1 MEERKAREM
10 GSESVV
16 EPESSGTFASLFSLL
31 SALGNKIYKRKQ
43 NGLTCHI
50 KA

>member
-1 MEERKAREM
+1 MEERKARARVSVL
-10 GSESVV
+10 GLESD
-16 EPESSGTFASLFSLL
+16 GTLPSFFSLL